1 MERPNA
7 HTRNSGGPFRLGRV
21 QYLFS
26 LDLAADEVPKPL
38 RPKFYGRLQTL
49 ASLVPALSLPTVM
62 LRVWNWPRGRSLHP
76 LQHFGADEV
85 EEEDQVDH
93 QHYDHGQLV
102 EAEEHEGGV
111 AHGEEGCSE
120 GEGPA
125 PALELQEAV
134 GGDGEEQADQ
144 HDGDG
149 QLVQDDSDE
158 SDTALGQ
165 HPEGDDGH
173 AGQKLCRFE
182 LRVWV
187 VEAKFF
193 HKVCR

>member
-1 MERPNA
+1 MD
-7 HTRNSGGPFRLGRV
+7 
-21 QYLFS
+21 S
-26 LDLAADEVPKPL
+26 LDWLWASSTPQLAKAMLITRTEALNHPFDRFRIV
-38 RPKFYGRLQTL
+38 
-49 ASLVPALSLPTVM
+49 LVPLPALLYSFQNLGP
-62 LRVWNWPRGRSLHP
+62 N
-76 LQHFGADEV
+76 QIQ
-85 EEEDQVDH
+85 EEDQVDH

-149 QLVQDDSDE
+149 QLMQDDADE